1 MKKDKDNY
9 SPNAVYTIIPQQDVS
24 DAYVNNGTGTLTEGK
39 LWKTAKNDFDNLD
52 GKQMVLLLA
61 DASSIKGVEWIA
73 IIKDIKIDK
82 ANNKTIVSFTKLTK
96 LEKIFTTSRIT
107 LRNGNK
113 LSPFHIRPY
122 VLCKPPTSLLPQLH
136 RVPDYAN
143 DLANSSHI
151 KETTSKQSIVESRT
165 TQSTFRKNL
174 IKKYKKCAVTG
185 CTNQALLIA
194 SHIVRWADATDAE
207 RQDIANGLLLAV
219 PIDYLF
225 DSHLISFD
233 KNGKILISKSLTA
246 KDRRIMGIETGMK
259 STGLSVEQHNYLSKH
274 RAIFNKL
281 P

>member
-9 SPNAVYTIIPQQDVS
+9 SPYAVYTIIPQQDVS
-24 DAYVNNGTGTLTEGK
+24 DAYVNNGTSTLVEGK
-39 LWKTAKNDFDNLD
+39 LWKTAKDDFDNLE
-52 GKQMVLLLA
+52 GKQMILLLA

-73 IIKDIKIDK
+73 IIKDIKVDK

-96 LEKIFTTSRIT
+96 LEKIFPTSRIT

-122 VLCKPPTSLLPQLH
+122 VLCKLPTTLLPQLH
-136 RVPDYAN
+136 RAPNYAN
-143 DLANSSHI
+143 GLAHSSNI
-151 KETTSKQSIVESRT
+151 KETTSKLSIVESRT
-165 TQSTFRKNL
+165 TQTIFRKKL
-174 IKKYKKCAVTG
+174 IKKYKKCVVTG
-185 CTNQALLIA
+185 CTNEALLIA

-233 KNGKILISKSLTA
+233 KSGKILISKSLTVN
-246 KDRRIMGIETGMK
+246 DRKIMGVKAGMRA
-259 STGLSVEQHNYLSKH
+259 TGLTLEQHKYLNKH

-281 P
+281 S

>member
-61 DASSIKGVEWIA
+61 DASSIKGVEW
-73 IIKDIKIDK
+73 
-82 ANNKTIVSFTKLTK
+82 IVSFTKLTK

-165 TQSTFRKNL
+165 TQSIFRKNL